1 MLEALGNWIVRA
13 ADTAVYEMGVV
24 FRFATQSPAA
34 FATSAAIVVAVLV
47 MVALARK

>member
-1 MLEALGNWIVRA
+1 MLETLGNWIGRA

-34 FATSAAIVVAVLV
+34 FATFAALVVALLV
-47 MVALARK
+47 MIALARK